1 MEIVLYQPEIAGN
14 VGAIIRLAANSGISL
29 NLIKPFGF
37 DLQENKIRRAGLDYH
52 DLSNTK
58 TYNSWEEFREKNTK
72 KSICC
77 LSSKGTDSYWD
88 TNLNKYDFLLFG
100 PESIGLPNEIISRT
114 EKNSWHNYKGDG
126 KNNRVVLVYNLMTTK
141 TKEVCELE
149 GINYNLIKFRE
160 FINPYIYRFFKKVF

>member
-14 VGAIIRLAANSGISL
+14 VGAIIRLAANSGVSL

-58 TYNSWEEFREKNTK
+58 TYNSWEEFKEKNTK
-72 KSICC
+72 KNICC
-77 LSSKGTDSYWD
+77 LSSKGADSYWD

-100 PESIGLPNEIISRT
+100 PESIGLPNEIISSYKT
-114 EKNSWHNYKGDG
+114 ITIPMKENSRSINLANAVGI
-126 KNNRVVLVYNLMTTK
+126 VVFESLRQASV
-141 TKEVCELE
+141 
-149 GINYNLIKFRE
+149 
-160 FINPYIYRFFKKVF
+160 

>member
-1 MEIVLYQPEIAGN
+1 VEIVLYQPEIAGN
-14 VGAIIRLAANSGISL
+14 VGAIIRLSANSGVSL

-58 TYNSWEEFREKNTK
+58 TYNSWEEFTEKNSK

-88 TNLNKYDFLLFG
+88 TNLNQYDFLLFG
-100 PESIGLPNEIISRT
+100 PESIGLPNEIIS
-114 EKNSWHNYKGDG
+114 NYKTITIPMKENSRSINLANSVGI
-126 KNNRVVLVYNLMTTK
+126 VVFESLRQASVQ
-141 TKEVCELE
+141 
-149 GINYNLIKFRE
+149 
-160 FINPYIYRFFKKVF
+160 

>member
-1 MEIVLYQPEIAGN
+1 VEIVLYQPEIAGN
-14 VGAIIRLAANSGISL
+14 VGAIIRLSANSGVSL

-58 TYNSWEEFREKNTK
+58 TYNSWEEFTEKNTK

-88 TNLNKYDFLLFG
+88 TNLNQYDFLLFG
-100 PESIGLPNEIISRT
+100 PESIGLPNEIIS
-114 EKNSWHNYKGDG
+114 NYKTITIPMKENSRSINLANSVGI
-126 KNNRVVLVYNLMTTK
+126 VVFESLRQASVQ
-141 TKEVCELE
+141 
-149 GINYNLIKFRE
+149 
-160 FINPYIYRFFKKVF
+160 

>member
-14 VGAIIRLAANSGISL
+14 VGAIIRLSANSGISL
-29 NLIKPFGF
+29 NLVKPFGF

-58 TYNSWEEFREKNTK
+58 TYNSWEEFIKINSN

-88 TNLNKYDFLLFG
+88 TNLNQYDFMLFG
-100 PESIGLPNEIISRT
+100 PESIGLPNEIISIHKT
-114 EKNSWHNYKGDG
+114 ITIPMKENSRSINLANAVGI
-126 KNNRVVLVYNLMTTK
+126 VVFESLRQASVQ
-141 TKEVCELE
+141 
-149 GINYNLIKFRE
+149 
-160 FINPYIYRFFKKVF
+160 